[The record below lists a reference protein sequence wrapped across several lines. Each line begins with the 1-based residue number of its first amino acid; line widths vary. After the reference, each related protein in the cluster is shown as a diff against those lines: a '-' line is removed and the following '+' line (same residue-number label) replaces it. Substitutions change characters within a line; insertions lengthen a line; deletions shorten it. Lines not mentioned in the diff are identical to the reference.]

1 MLISFFGALNMER
14 GIYADQAR
22 LFAPYYRQ
30 AAMKVY
36 ALNQE
41 DREPWM
47 QFAYT
52 VVSVAFAYFP
62 EHENKGRPIIHGI
75 LRLEDFEV

>member
-1 MLISFFGALNMER
+1 MER

-36 ALNQE
+36 AVHQE
-41 DREPWM
+41 DRKPWM
-47 QFAYT
+47 QFAYAD
-52 VVSVAFAYFP
+52 VSTAFAYYL
-62 EHENKGRPIIHGI
+62 EYENQGRPVECQSADRTVYGRNGKHGS
-75 LRLEDFEV
+75 